1 MLGGQS
7 STIDSPLPVLVAPP
21 QFDNEGLSVH
31 YPDQF
36 EGSSET
42 SDSCS
47 ISVVSPIYNERECV
61 QELFDRLKSVLGRL
75 GKPFEII
82 FVDDGSTDGSFAL
95 LNALAQRDPLVRV
108 IRFTRNFGQTAAMA
122 AGINLARGATI
133 VTIDGDLQ
141 NDPDDIPLLLA
152 EIDKGADV
160 VSGWRKDRQ
169 DATISRKLPSVA
181 ANVLVSKFS
190 GLRLHDYGCTL
201 KAYRARNIKRISL
214 YGEMHRFL
222 PALVVREGG
231 RVVEIPVRHHPRT
244 TGSSNYGLGRVFR
257 VFFDLFLLKFIS
269 GYATRPIHFFGFF
282 ALLCFA
288 LGAVV
293 GCITVYDRYVLD
305 FAGVSLLPLVLLTMF
320 LLIAGGNIILIG
332 LLGEIG
338 IRTYYES
345 QQKDPY
351 VIDFILNKQV

>member
-1 MLGGQS
+1 MFGNHNGAIG
-7 STIDSPLPVLVAPP
+7 TTFPFPATSPQL
-21 QFDNEGLSVH
+21 DDEGLVVY
-31 YPDQF
+31 YPDRF
-36 EGSSET
+36 EGSSKI
-42 SDSCS
+42 SDSRS
-47 ISVVSPIYNERECV
+47 ISVVSPIYNETESL
-61 QELFDRLKSVLGRL
+61 QQLYDRIKSVLEQL
-75 GKPFEII
+75 DQPYEII
-82 FVDDGSTDGSFAL
+82 FVDDGSTDGSFSRL
-95 LNALAQRDPLVRV
+95 KEIAQRDPLVRV
-108 IRFTRNFGQTAAMA
+108 IKFTRNFGQTSAMA
-122 AGINLARGATI
+122 AGINLAAGETI
-133 VTIDGDLQ
+133 VTMDGDLQ
-141 NDPDDIPLLLA
+141 NDPVDIPLLLA

-160 VSGWRKDRQ
+160 VSGWRKERQ
-169 DATISRKLPSVA
+169 DAILSRKLPSAVA
-181 ANVLVSKFS
+181 NLLVSKFS
-190 GLRLHDYGCTL
+190 GLKLHDYGCTL

-231 RVVEIPVRHHPRT
+231 RVVQVPVRHLPRT

-293 GCITVYDRYVLD
+293 GCITAYDRYVLD
-305 FAGVSLLPLVLLTMF
+305 YPGVSLLPLVLLTMF

-351 VIDFILNKQV
+351 VIDFILNKPA